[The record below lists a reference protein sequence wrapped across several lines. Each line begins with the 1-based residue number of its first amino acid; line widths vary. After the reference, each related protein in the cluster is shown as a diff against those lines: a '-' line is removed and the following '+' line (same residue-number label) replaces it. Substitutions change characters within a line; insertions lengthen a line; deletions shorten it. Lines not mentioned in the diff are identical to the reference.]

1 MKLTKTAIAAAI
13 SLAGLVLAVQ
23 ANAAPAAPQVNDQ
36 ILKQSIALHVNADGS
51 YSETVSRVA
60 QPLTIAGVSA
70 VGHVEIAYPANFATV
85 KVLDAY
91 TETVTHQRVNV
102 LPSQI
107 FNQSTPTAVQAP
119 FLSDGHVMSLLYS
132 AVTPGAEVHLKYVE
146 TFKRPYLP
154 GVYAISEALA
164 PQVPVQAT
172 DISIT
177 APKSMHLHYQARGPW
192 HETRVSTG
200 NMHTLTASAAS
211 PSVDFPPM
219 NTAAITQYAPMAVI
233 GTAATWEDIGRAY
246 DHLAAPALAVTP
258 AIRAQAAKIAQG
270 AGGEVAVARIYHWLQ
285 QHMQPVDTAYTEAG
299 YAPVSAQ
306 STLAR
311 GIGNSNAGS
320 VLLCALLRA
329 QGIAAVPALISTSA
343 RYVPYPGADPFA
355 FEHMLAYVP
364 AYHLFLDPSARYAGI
379 DALPLTDAGKPVLI
393 AGPRPQ
399 FTRTPGP
406 DTARVQYREVQNLVL
421 HRDGVIDGVSHIT
434 AAGWQ
439 AIDER
444 AGLLGDRSGRRL
456 DHFMQTGFYMSGKVG
471 SMRVAA
477 VENRR
482 DLDKP
487 LELTLRWQDSDAA
500 IPGPQMALVL
510 PTPGTIS
517 GELLFF
523 VSQAT
528 RAYPSVLTPGTF
540 EEQVHLR
547 LPAGMRPEQL
557 PAEIFGRTPFG
568 SYSVTYHY
576 AGGVLDVDKRLTL
589 TRFVVDPQQYPALH
603 RMALDAVGNAR
614 RAILL
619 RGAG

>member
-1 MKLTKTAIAAAI
+1 M
-13 SLAGLVLAVQ
+13 
-23 ANAAPAAPQVNDQ
+23 
-36 ILKQSIALHVNADGS
+36 
-51 YSETVSRVA
+51 
-60 QPLTIAGVSA
+60 
-70 VGHVEIAYPANFATV
+70 
-85 KVLDAY
+85 
-91 TETVTHQRVNV
+91 
-102 LPSQI
+102 
-107 FNQSTPTAVQAP
+107 
-119 FLSDGHVMSLLYS
+119 
-132 AVTPGAEVHLKYVE
+132 
-146 TFKRPYLP
+146 
-154 GVYAISEALA
+154 
-164 PQVPVQAT
+164 
-172 DISIT
+172 
-177 APKSMHLHYQARGPW
+177 
-192 HETRVSTG
+192 
-200 NMHTLTASAAS
+200 
-211 PSVDFPPM
+211 
-219 NTAAITQYAPMAVI
+219 
-233 GTAATWEDIGRAY
+233 
-246 DHLAAPALAVTP
+246 
-258 AIRAQAAKIAQG
+258 
-270 AGGEVAVARIYHWLQ
+270 
-285 QHMQPVDTAYTEAG
+285 
-299 YAPVSAQ
+299 
-306 STLAR
+306 
-311 GIGNSNAGS
+311 
-320 VLLCALLRA
+320 
-329 QGIAAVPALISTSA
+329 
-343 RYVPYPGADPFA
+343 
-355 FEHMLAYVP
+355 
-364 AYHLFLDPSARYAGI
+364 
-379 DALPLTDAGKPVLI
+379 TDAGKPVLI